1 MTADRQKTS
10 AKIGNAAAGVTP
22 ILLITDYA
30 AIVCAEQAAYCL
42 RNVFFTSKLHISW
55 MHFWVVFPLLYLIF
69 LFIKRLYTRR
79 AQFWQILQSVF
90 SACVYGTIAVII
102 ELYAVRA
109 SASYSR
115 FFVFALGILAFIFLA
130 FFRYGVKKFLDKR
143 GIMQESVLIIGAG
156 KTAELLVQGI
166 EHDVGMGYKVIG
178 FLEDRPADNMQLLWK
193 FPVLGGFKDAERVIK
208 KTGVQSVVIAAP
220 GMEQEE
226 LKQLIYRV
234 QPLVKNLS
242 VVPNLIGMP
251 MGEIEAETLFKEKL
265 LILRVKNRLAE
276 KKNKIFKAIFDYTLT
291 ICGTI
296 LVLPFLAV
304 IGILI
309 KYDSP
314 GSIIYNGERIGM
326 DGKIFKCYKFR
337 SMYTNGDEILEKYL
351 AEDPEKR
358 EEWEVYHKLDSDP
371 RVTRVGRFIRKTS
384 IDELPQIFNVLK
396 GEMSLVGAR
405 PYLPRE
411 KEDMKEAYRVITMAK
426 PGITGFWQVSGRS
439 DVSFKERLE
448 MDSWYI
454 RNWNLWLDIM
464 LLWKTV
470 GVVLMKKGAK

>member
-1 MTADRQKTS
+1 MRAEREKSRVKT
-10 AKIGNAAAGVTP
+10 GNAAAWVTLV
-22 ILLITDYA
+22 LLITDYA

-42 RNVFFTSKLHISW
+42 RNMLFSSKLHISW
-55 MHFWVVFPLLYLIF
+55 LHFWVVFPLLYLLF

-90 SACVYGTIAVII
+90 SACVYGTVAVII
-102 ELYAVRA
+102 ELYAVREAA
-109 SASYSR
+109 SSSR

-130 FFRYGVKKFLDKR
+130 LFRYGVKKFLDKQ
-143 GIMQESVLIIGAG
+143 GIMQEPLLIIGAG
-156 KTAELLVQGI
+156 KTAELLLKGI
-166 EHDVGMGYKVIG
+166 EHDAGMGYKVIG
-178 FLEDRPADNMQLLWK
+178 FLEDRPADNVMLLRE
-193 FPVLGGFKDAERVIK
+193 FPVLGSFKDAEQIIK
-208 KTGVQSVVIAAP
+208 ETGVQSVVIAAP

-226 LKQLIYRV
+226 LRQLIYRV
-234 QPLVKNLS
+234 QPLVKNFS

-251 MGEIEAETLFKEKL
+251 MGEIEAEGLFKEKL
-265 LILRVKNRLAE
+265 LFLRVKNGLAK
-276 KKNKIFKAIFDYTLT
+276 KKNKILKVIFDYTLT
-291 ICGTI
+291 ICGSI

-304 IGILI
+304 IYILI

-314 GSIIYNGERIGM
+314 GSAIYDGERIGM
-326 DGKIFKCYKFR
+326 NGKVFKCYKFR

-351 AEDPEKR
+351 AENPEKR
-358 EEWEVYHKLDSDP
+358 EEWEIYHKLDSDP

-384 IDELPQIFNVLK
+384 IDELPQILNVLK